1 MIKIN
6 NDKKNAIIKEEA
18 ELLKN
23 RKLNFISKFPL
34 GIADPY
40 LNYDSYTCL
49 QCRDNEPTPFNMFG
63 LDIFRDLYALRN
75 NIQCTLCNSNKIIFN
90 QLSTLSIL
98 NKFIEENPFN
108 YIYLILG
115 STNNIGVVQ
124 MKENQINDIYLEEM
138 DIPDDAIILDINLTP
153 SGKLFP
159 LELHGNNPRYKF
171 KHDNNK
177 LTYYP
182 VELIPHPESIEES
195 NLNLMI
201 QWIKPINEISDNNL
215 LNAIDSYIDS
225 NQTEL
230 IMNCNRALELI
241 TGKICFKE
249 FKKEKGK
256 DSVENFLSTGATYS
270 HQLNHLLNLIC
281 KANNI
286 KEIENEILIKINSI
300 RKNRNNI
307 AHEGILKD
315 NKILTKA
322 ERAEILS
329 ITILGTSLMKDIFS
343 KI

>member
-6 NDKKNAIIKEEA
+6 NERKNENIKEEL
-18 ELLKN
+18 ENLKN
-23 RKLNFISKFPL
+23 RKLNFISNFPL
-34 GIADPY
+34 GITDPY

-49 QCRDNEPTPFNMFG
+49 QCRGNESTSFNIYG

-75 NIQCTLCNSNKIIFN
+75 NVKCTSCNSNKIIFN

-98 NKFIEENPFN
+98 KEFIEINAFN
-108 YIYLILG
+108 YIYLTLG
-115 STNNIGVVQ
+115 STNNTGVVQ
-124 MKENQINDIYLEEM
+124 MKGHQINDIYLEEM
-138 DIPDDAIILDINLTP
+138 GIPDDAIILDVNLTP
-153 SGKLFP
+153 CGKLFP
-159 LELHGNNPRYKF
+159 LEIHGNNPRYKF
-171 KHDNNK
+171 KNNK
-177 LTYYP
+177 NILTYYP
-182 VELIPHPESIEES
+182 VELNPSLKSIEGS

-215 LNAIDSYIDS
+215 LNAINSYIDG

-230 IMNCNRALELI
+230 IMSSNRALEII

-256 DSVENFLSTGATYS
+256 SSVENFLSTGATYS
-270 HQLNHLLNLIC
+270 HQLNHLLSLIC

-286 KEIENEILIKINSI
+286 KEIENDILTKINSI
-300 RKNRNNI
+300 RKNRNSI

-315 NKILTKA
+315 NKILTKI
-322 ERAEILS
+322 EMIEILS
-329 ITILGTSLMKDIFS
+329 ITILGTSLMRDIFN